1 MTPERLDLRL
11 LPAALA
17 AWLSAAVGVGWSPG
31 RAVLTALLLL
41 GAGALAVRLPTG
53 GTHSPG
59 WRTALAA
66 VLVVSGA
73 ALAVAGLRGGAAQ
86 AGPLPELAAQRA
98 QVTLVGTVAS
108 DPVEQEGTFE
118 PYVVLR
124 FNARRVAGR
133 GQMADVRSPTLVIAD
148 PSWSGVSLGER
159 VELSGRLEPSRGR
172 DLAGVV
178 IASGPPTVVDQA
190 GWMWRGVAGVRSGI
204 LEAATPLPPAQ
215 RALLPALVDGDDSQL
230 PDEVTSDFQRT
241 GLTHLLAVSG
251 SNLTL
256 VLAFALFVASRC
268 GVRSWG
274 TSVVGL
280 VCVVFFVLLARP
292 EPSVLRAAAM
302 GVVALAGLSTGSRRR
317 GVRALCVCVVCL
329 VLLDPWL
336 ARSIGFALSTL
347 ATAGILLLA
356 PGWRDAMARWMP
368 QLVAEAIAVP
378 LSAQIVCTPLIAAI
392 SGQVSL
398 VAVLSNLLAAPAV
411 GPATV
416 GGLVAGAVAMV
427 QPTVGHL
434 AGHVAGVPAWWIITV
449 ARHTAELDG
458 ASIAWPVGPV
468 ALTALTGAS
477 VVLITG
483 MRPLLSHS
491 WSCLVVVL
499 VLLLVVVRPLGSWGW
514 PPDHWLMVMCD
525 VGQGDGLVLNAGG
538 GTVIVVD
545 TGPDPPLMDKCL
557 DRLHVDR
564 VALVVLTH
572 FHADHVNGLPG
583 VLGGRLVAEI
593 EVSPLADPP
602 DRAAAVMDWA
612 AAAAVPVT
620 VAVPGEQRT
629 VGRLSWTVLG
639 PLAPGGVSVSGSAPN
654 NASVA
659 MALTV
664 DGHRFLLTG
673 DAEPEEQ
680 GDLLES
686 GADLRSDVLKVAHHG
701 SANQDPDF
709 VAASAAPV
717 ALISVGAD
725 NDYGHPAQETLT
737 MLAVMGARVYRTDLD
752 GDIAVGERAG
762 ELLVETSKR

>member
-86 AGPLPELAAQRA
+86 AGPIPELAAQRA

-133 GQMADVRSPTLVIAD
+133 GQVTDVHSPTLVIAD
-148 PSWSGVSLGER
+148 PSWAGVSLGER

-178 IASGPPTVVDQA
+178 IANGPPNVVDQA
-190 GWMWRGVAGVRSGI
+190 SWMWRGVAGVRSGI
-204 LEAATPLPPAQ
+204 REAATPLPPAQ

-336 ARSIGFALSTL
+336 ARSVGFALSTL

-398 VAVLSNLLAAPAV
+398 VAVLSAARSTGRWSGHGRRSGRRRRRDGPANGGPSHGSRGRCARLVDHHRRSSYGRARWRQHRLAGRSSGVDGSHPGKRRADHWHETTTEPLLELPRRRV
-411 GPATV
+411 GPA
-416 GGLVAGAVAMV
+416 
-427 QPTVGHL
+427 
-434 AGHVAGVPAWWIITV
+434 
-449 ARHTAELDG
+449 
-458 ASIAWPVGPV
+458 S
-468 ALTALTGAS
+468 
-477 VVLITG
+477 
-483 MRPLLSHS
+483 
-491 WSCLVVVL
+491 
-499 VLLLVVVRPLGSWGW
+499 
-514 PPDHWLMVMCD
+514 
-525 VGQGDGLVLNAGG
+525 
-538 GTVIVVD
+538 
-545 TGPDPPLMDKCL
+545 
-557 DRLHVDR
+557 
-564 VALVVLTH
+564 
-572 FHADHVNGLPG
+572 
-583 VLGGRLVAEI
+583 GGRATSRLVG
-593 EVSPLADPP
+593 LA
-602 DRAAAVMDWA
+602 
-612 AAAAVPVT
+612 
-620 VAVPGEQRT
+620 
-629 VGRLSWTVLG
+629 S
-639 PLAPGGVSVSGSAPN
+639 
-654 NASVA
+654 
-659 MALTV
+659 
-664 DGHRFLLTG
+664 
-673 DAEPEEQ
+673 
-680 GDLLES
+680 
-686 GADLRSDVLKVAHHG
+686 
-701 SANQDPDF
+701 
-709 VAASAAPV
+709 
-717 ALISVGAD
+717 
-725 NDYGHPAQETLT
+725 
-737 MLAVMGARVYRTDLD
+737 
-752 GDIAVGERAG
+752 
-762 ELLVETSKR
+762 